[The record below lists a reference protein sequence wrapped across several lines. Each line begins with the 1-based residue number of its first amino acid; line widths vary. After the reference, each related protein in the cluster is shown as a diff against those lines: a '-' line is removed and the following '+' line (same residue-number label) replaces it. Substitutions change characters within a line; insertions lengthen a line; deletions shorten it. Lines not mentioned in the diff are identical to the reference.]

1 MKELT
6 ENFCKE
12 VIEKRGYI
20 FVKLYKH
27 NDFRIVTFKDDNN
40 YYYETSW
47 ENFKSSKNFK
57 PIAQSNPYVIQNI
70 KKYLANNN
78 IPVKLLSNSFVSV
91 TDKLEFKMA
100 CGHNHSLSWVKL
112 NTT

>member
-40 YYYETSW
+40 YYYETSID
-47 ENFKSSKNFK
+47 FKTDEYKNK
-57 PIAQSNPYVIQNI
+57 INQWIV
-70 KKYLANNN
+70 
-78 IPVKLLSNSFVSV
+78 
-91 TDKLEFKMA
+91 
-100 CGHNHSLSWVKL
+100 
-112 NTT
+112 